1 MLDVTLCET
10 APWSQVF
17 ALECASLPALP
28 PLPHNPPLSPSP
40 HCLTLVPHP
49 LLPRP
54 TCPGCSASTELSL
67 IILEEFIN
75 LGFRPCLNT
84 PGVYPW

>member
-17 ALECASLPALP
+17 ALECASLPVLP
-28 PLPHNPPLSPSP
+28 SLPHNPPLSPSP

-49 LLPRP
+49 LLPWP
-54 TCPGCSASTELSL
+54 SCPGWQCQHRAQPD
-67 IILEEFIN
+67 N
-75 LGFRPCLNT
+75 
-84 PGVYPW
+84 PGRVY